1 MGVVYVNGK
10 PAAPKRRH
18 EPRLVFIKRLLSYL
32 DFDYQEFVDG
42 IEQQDR
48 KSPVPD
54 QLRLLL
60 NQYCTAILS
69 CIQGYPTASGRVTKK
84 GCNLV
89 EQLRLEMMAFD
100 ESYSKLLS
108 SCRVTKKKHQLICE
122 LNGSV
127 AWFINQHNMT
137 YGAIKVSTPF
147 PTVLT
152 KASLDDFLKKEG
164 IALKAAGIDKKIL
177 AHRPKNWELIEV
189 FIKITTQHKKEKG
202 PNKFMQYKSFCKQL
216 DEHNKGLIQGSNKL
230 LVSEKSYYNLKKAW
244 RNNTLE
250 NFV

>member
-1 MGVVYVNGK
+1 MATVFKSGK
-10 PAAPKRRH
+10 LVGSKKRH
-18 EPRLVFIKRLLSYL
+18 EPRLVFIRRLLSYL
-32 DFDYQEFVDG
+32 DFDFQEFVDG
-42 IEQQDR
+42 IEQQDK

-54 QLRLLL
+54 QLQSLL

-69 CIQGYPTASGRVTKK
+69 CIQGYPTASGKVTKK

-89 EQLRLEMMAFD
+89 EHLRLEMTAFD
-100 ESYSKLLS
+100 KSYSKLLS
-108 SCRVTKKKHQLICE
+108 SCRVTRKKHQLICE

-152 KASLDDFLKKEG
+152 KASLDDFIKKEK
-164 IALKAAGIDKKIL
+164 IALKAAGVDKKIL
-177 AHRPKNWELIEV
+177 AHRPKSWELIEV
-189 FIKITTQHKKEKG
+189 FLKSTAQHKKEKG
-202 PNKFMQYKSFCKQL
+202 STKFMQYKSFCKQL
-216 DEHNKGLIQGSNKL
+216 DEHNKGLSHGNNKL
-230 LVSEKSYYNLKKAW
+230 SVSEKGYYNLKNAW